1 MERLRLT
8 GYMPTAITITLRIQ
22 PPEQLQTLVEYVEQD
37 FIAVFHPC
45 DFQKTLQIYDF
56 FWIYENIF
64 VILQR
69 ILQIYVKTTIM
80 KTTRT
85 LLICLLSI
93 AAICMAYF
101 CVTSVT
107 TPIQFEDTRMAREV
121 AVIKNLVD
129 LRTAEVEFHHQNG
142 RFTASYDTLLTFLK
156 TAPKKELLKE
166 GSLTDKQL
174 EAGLTEHKA
183 VKILNEA
190 KKKALKK
197 NQFESIDALYTYI
210 WENDADVKKNELQGF
225 RRDTIEL
232 NMLEA
237 LYKGE
242 YTVETIDQ
250 ITYIPYNEEQKQ
262 YELEVNNDYKTS
274 QGIRVPLFEARAPY
288 ESYLGDLNRQELVNL
303 IDREQKLDH
312 YAGLKVGDIYAPN
325 NNAGN
330 WE

>member
-1 MERLRLT
+1 
-8 GYMPTAITITLRIQ
+8 
-22 PPEQLQTLVEYVEQD
+22 
-37 FIAVFHPC
+37 
-45 DFQKTLQIYDF
+45 
-56 FWIYENIF
+56 
-64 VILQR
+64 
-69 ILQIYVKTTIM
+69 M
-80 KTTRT
+80 KTTRNIV
-85 LLICLLSI
+85 ICLLSI
-93 AAICMAYF
+93 AAVVMAYF

-107 TPIQFEDTRMAREV
+107 TPIKFENTRAEREV

-129 LRTAEVEFHHQNG
+129 LRTAEVEYHHQNG
-142 RFTASYDTLLTFLK
+142 RFTANHDSLLAFLK
-156 TAPKKELLKE
+156 TAPKKEVLKE

-197 NQFESIDALYTYI
+197 NQFEDNDALYAYI
-210 WENDADVKKNELQGF
+210 WENDKDVVSNGLAGF

-232 NMLEA
+232 NMIQA

-242 YTVETIDQ
+242 YDEKSIDRIVE
-250 ITYIPYNEEQKQ
+250 IPYSNGKRFEI
-262 YELEVNNDYKTS
+262 EVNNDYKTS
-274 QGIRVPLFEARAPY
+274 QGIRVPLFEARAPF
-288 ESYLGDLNRQELVNL
+288 ESYLSDLNEQELVNL
-303 IDREQKLDH
+303 IDRETKLDH

>member
-1 MERLRLT
+1 
-8 GYMPTAITITLRIQ
+8 
-22 PPEQLQTLVEYVEQD
+22 
-37 FIAVFHPC
+37 
-45 DFQKTLQIYDF
+45 
-56 FWIYENIF
+56 
-64 VILQR
+64 
-69 ILQIYVKTTIM
+69 M
-80 KTTRT
+80 KTTRNIV
-85 LLICLLSI
+85 ICVLSI
-93 AAICMAYF
+93 AAVVMAYF

-107 TPIQFEDTRMAREV
+107 TPIKFENTRAQREV
-121 AVIKNLVD
+121 TVIKHLVD

-142 RFTASYDTLLTFLK
+142 RFTASHDSLLAFLK
-156 TAPKKELLKE
+156 TAPKKEVLKE

-197 NQFESIDALYTYI
+197 NQFEDNDALYAYI
-210 WENDADVKKNELQGF
+210 WENDKDVISNGLAGF

-232 NMLEA
+232 NMLQA

-242 YTVETIDQ
+242 YDEKTIDR
-250 ITYIPYNEEQKQ
+250 IMEIPYSEGQRFEI
-262 YELEVNNDYKTS
+262 EVNNDYKTS
-274 QGIRVPLFEARAPY
+274 QGIRVPLFEARAPFA
-288 ESYLGDLNRQELVNL
+288 SYLGDLNEQELVNL
-303 IDREQKLDH
+303 IDRENKLEH

>member
-1 MERLRLT
+1 
-8 GYMPTAITITLRIQ
+8 
-22 PPEQLQTLVEYVEQD
+22 
-37 FIAVFHPC
+37 
-45 DFQKTLQIYDF
+45 
-56 FWIYENIF
+56 
-64 VILQR
+64 
-69 ILQIYVKTTIM
+69 M
-80 KTTRT
+80 KTTRNIV
-85 LLICLLSI
+85 ICLLSI
-93 AAICMAYF
+93 AAVVMAYF

-107 TPIQFEDTRMAREV
+107 TPIKFENTRAQREV
-121 AVIKNLVD
+121 TVIKHLVD

-142 RFTASYDTLLTFLK
+142 RFTANHDSLLAFLK
-156 TAPKKELLKE
+156 TAPKKEVLKE

-197 NQFESIDALYTYI
+197 NQFEDNDALYAYI
-210 WENDADVKKNELQGF
+210 WENDKDVISNGLAGF

-232 NMLEA
+232 NMIQA

-242 YTVETIDQ
+242 YDEKSIDRIVE
-250 ITYIPYNEEQKQ
+250 IPYSNGKRFEI
-262 YELEVNNDYKTS
+262 EVNNDYKTS
-274 QGIRVPLFEARAPY
+274 QGIRVPLFEARAPF
-288 ESYLGDLNRQELVNL
+288 ESYLSDLNEQELVNL
-303 IDREQKLDH
+303 IDRETKLEH

>member
-1 MERLRLT
+1 
-8 GYMPTAITITLRIQ
+8 
-22 PPEQLQTLVEYVEQD
+22 
-37 FIAVFHPC
+37 
-45 DFQKTLQIYDF
+45 
-56 FWIYENIF
+56 
-64 VILQR
+64 
-69 ILQIYVKTTIM
+69 M
-80 KTTRT
+80 KTTRNIV
-85 LLICLLSI
+85 ICLLSI
-93 AAICMAYF
+93 AAVVMAYF

-107 TPIQFEDTRMAREV
+107 TPIKFENTRAQREV
-121 AVIKNLVD
+121 TVIKHLVD

-142 RFTASYDTLLTFLK
+142 RFTANHDSLLAFLK
-156 TAPKKELLKE
+156 TAPKKEVLKE

-197 NQFESIDALYTYI
+197 NQFEDNDALYAYI
-210 WENDADVKKNELQGF
+210 WENDKDVVSNGLAGF

-232 NMLEA
+232 NMIQA

-242 YTVETIDQ
+242 YDEKSIDRIVE
-250 ITYIPYNEEQKQ
+250 IPYSNGKRFEI
-262 YELEVNNDYKTS
+262 EVNNDYKTS
-274 QGIRVPLFEARAPY
+274 QGIRVPLFEARAPF
-288 ESYLGDLNRQELVNL
+288 ESYLSDLNEQELVNL
-303 IDREQKLDH
+303 IDRETKLDH

>member
-1 MERLRLT
+1 
-8 GYMPTAITITLRIQ
+8 
-22 PPEQLQTLVEYVEQD
+22 
-37 FIAVFHPC
+37 
-45 DFQKTLQIYDF
+45 
-56 FWIYENIF
+56 
-64 VILQR
+64 
-69 ILQIYVKTTIM
+69 M
-80 KTTRT
+80 KTTRNIV
-85 LLICLLSI
+85 ICLLSI
-93 AAICMAYF
+93 AAVVMAYF

-107 TPIQFEDTRMAREV
+107 TPIKFENTRAEREV

-142 RFTASYDTLLTFLK
+142 RFTASHDSLLAFLK
-156 TAPKKELLKE
+156 TAPKKEVLKE

-197 NQFESIDALYTYI
+197 NQFEDNDALYAYI
-210 WENDADVKKNELQGF
+210 WENDKDVVSNGLAGF

-232 NMLEA
+232 NMIQA

-242 YTVETIDQ
+242 YDEKSIDRIVE
-250 ITYIPYNEEQKQ
+250 IPYSNGKRFEI
-262 YELEVNNDYKTS
+262 EVNNDYKTS
-274 QGIRVPLFEARAPY
+274 QGIRVPLFEARAPF
-288 ESYLGDLNRQELVNL
+288 ESYLSDLNEQELVNL
-303 IDREQKLDH
+303 IDRENKLEH

>member
-1 MERLRLT
+1 MS
-8 GYMPTAITITLRIQ
+8 I
-22 PPEQLQTLVEYVEQD
+22 
-37 FIAVFHPC
+37 
-45 DFQKTLQIYDF
+45 QKTLQIYDF
-56 FWIYENIF
+56 FCIYENIF

-69 ILQIYVKTTIM
+69 ILQIYVNSTIM
-80 KTTRT
+80 KATRT

-93 AAICMAYF
+93 AAVAMAYF

-107 TPIQFEDTRMAREV
+107 TPIKFEDTRIEREV

-156 TAPKKELLKE
+156 TVPKKELMKE

-174 EAGLTEHKA
+174 EAGLNELKA
-183 VKILNEA
+183 VKILDAA
-190 KKKALKK
+190 KKKALKNNK
-197 NQFESIDALYTYI
+197 FDDMDALYAYI
-210 WENDADVKKNELQGF
+210 WANDADVKKNELQGF

-262 YELEVNNDYKTS
+262 FELEVNNDYKTS

-288 ESYLGDLNRQELVNL
+288 ESYLGDLNQQELVNL
-303 IDREQKLDH
+303 IDREQKLEH